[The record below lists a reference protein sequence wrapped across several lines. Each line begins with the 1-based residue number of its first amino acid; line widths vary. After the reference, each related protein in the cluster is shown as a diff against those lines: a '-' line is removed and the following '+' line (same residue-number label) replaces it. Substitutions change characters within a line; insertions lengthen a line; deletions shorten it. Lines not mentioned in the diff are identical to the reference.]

1 MKYICIHGHFY
12 QPPRENAWLE
22 FVEHQDSAAPFHDW
36 NDRINFE
43 CYAPNATA
51 RILDDKALIQKIYN
65 NYTRIS
71 YNFGPTLL
79 SWLEQFDKETYQSIL
94 DADKLS
100 QERFGGHGSA
110 VAQAYSHL
118 ILPLANAHDQET
130 QIIWAIK
137 DFEHRFQRKPE
148 GLWLAETAAN
158 TDSLEVLAAQGIQY
172 TILAPRQA
180 KAFRKVGN
188 TTWTPTNG
196 IDTQR
201 AYLCNLPS
209 GRSIYLF
216 FYDGNVAQE
225 VAFNGLL
232 NNGKAFAHRLAAQFT
247 KDKKEPQL
255 VHIATDGESYGHH
268 HRFGEMA
275 LADCLDYLE
284 KNDIATLTNYGEFL
298 EKCPPTYEA
307 QIHENSS
314 WSCVHGVE
322 RWRADCGCNSGRP
335 GWHQRWRKPLRDAF
349 DWLRDTIMPAYEA
362 EMSKFVANPWA
373 VRNEY
378 IDIILDRSEKNIE
391 QFISKHTVRSLK
403 VFEQIQFLRLLE
415 MQRNAML
422 MYTSCGWFFD
432 EISGLETHQI
442 MQYACRAIQYAKQ
455 VANLDLHDQFIQLLA
470 VAPSNVYENG
480 AVGYIKHVVPAQL
493 DLERVGM
500 HYAVASLFER
510 FAKHSE
516 LFNYK
521 ATTDNFERIIAGNQR
536 LVLGRSSV
544 KSKITLSEKEFSF
557 VAIYLGQHHIIGNI
571 STEMDINS
579 FELMKKQTIEAF
591 HSTNITDVLSAMQ
604 VFFGSSK
611 YTIWNLFHDEKKKV
625 LQRITDQSLEGA
637 EEAFRELYNNNYQL
651 MKGMRDSGLAI
662 PDAFTSAVRYIINVD
677 MQRLF
682 TQEKISVRELRHLA
696 NELSVWNV
704 TLADAKKFELFASE
718 RIFTEVKK
726 IENPDTNLEQ
736 LELLNAI
743 LDVLTLM
750 KLPLN
755 LWKSQNSYYSLF
767 QQYQKGKRIFSD
779 EAWKNAFMQLGAYM
793 KVEV

>member
-1 MKYICIHGHFY
+1 MKYLCIHGHFY

-22 FVEHQDSAAPFHDW
+22 FVEHQDSATPFHDW

-51 RILDDKALIQKIYN
+51 RILDEQGLIQKIHN
-65 NYTRIS
+65 NYTRMS

-79 SWLEQFDKETYQSIL
+79 SWLEQFDKETYQYIL

-118 ILPLANAHDQET
+118 ILPLANERDKKT

-137 DFEHRFQRKPE
+137 DFKHRFKREPE
-148 GLWLAETAAN
+148 GLWLAETAAD
-158 TDSLEVLAAQGIQY
+158 TASLEVLAEQGIKY

-180 KAFRKVGN
+180 KAFRKIGN
-188 TTWTPTNG
+188 TTWTATTS

-201 AYLCNLPS
+201 AYLCKLPS
-209 GRSIYLF
+209 GRSISLF

-232 NNGKAFAHRLAAQFT
+232 NNGKRFAHRLAAQFT
-247 KDKKEPQL
+247 ENKEEPQL

-275 LADCLDYLE
+275 LADCLNYLE
-284 KNDIATLTNYGEFL
+284 ENDIATLTNYGEFL
-298 EKCPPTYEA
+298 EKHPPLYEA

-322 RWRADCGCNSGRP
+322 RWRNDCGCNSGRA
-335 GWHQRWRKPLRDAF
+335 GWHQRWRKPLRDAL
-349 DWLRDTIMPAYEA
+349 DWLRDAILPMYET
-362 EMSKFVANPWA
+362 EMSKFVVSPWE
-373 VRNEY
+373 VRNAY
-378 IDIILDRSEKNIE
+378 IDIILNRSEVNIME
-391 QFISKHTVRSLK
+391 FIARHATRPLK
-403 VFEQIQFLRLLE
+403 PFEQIHFLRLLE

-455 VANLDLHDQFIQLLA
+455 VGNLDLNDQFIRLLTA
-470 VAPSNVYENG
+470 APSNVYENG
-480 AVGYIKHVVPAQL
+480 AVGYLKYVVPAQL

-500 HYAVASLFER
+500 HFAVASLFDR
-510 FAKHSE
+510 FAKRSE
-516 LFNYK
+516 LFNYT

-557 VAIYLGQHHIIGNI
+557 VAVYLGQHHIIGNI
-571 STEMDINS
+571 STEMDSNS
-579 FELMKKQTIEAF
+579 FEFMKKQAIDAF
-591 HSTNITDVLSAMQ
+591 HSTNITDVLSTLQ

-625 LQRITDQSLEGA
+625 LQKITDQSLEGA

-651 MKGMRDSGLAI
+651 MKGMRDSGLAV
-662 PDAFTSAVRYIINVD
+662 PDAFVSAVRYIINVD

-682 TQEKISVRELRHLA
+682 AQEKISVRELNHLS
-696 NELSVWNV
+696 NELTVWNV
-704 TLADAKKFELFASE
+704 TFADAKKFELIASE
-718 RIFTEVKK
+718 RIFTEIKK
-726 IENPDTNLEQ
+726 LEYSEENVEQ
-736 LELLNAI
+736 IELLNSILAI
-743 LDVLTLM
+743 LTQM

-755 LWKSQNSYYSLF
+755 LWKSQNIYYSMF
-767 QQYQKGKRIFSD
+767 QQYRKNKQKFVN
-779 EAWKNAFMQLGAYM
+779 ENWKNSFMLLGGYL